1 MTYLRL
7 QFKDILYTILKQRLL
22 FILLCSLFMVSLH
35 VFNAAGEDVPKY
47 KRVGMTY
54 GYLIGQEYKL
64 NLIKEQVPSHALNAH
79 IAELAFNA
87 SFGKAKEGITRFL
100 IENLGQKEYLALEK
114 QILSRLET
122 TLYEQPLNVQFASD
136 FIKEVQNRANG
147 NIESPILETLL
158 SFRFLEAP
166 QQELTHGY
174 ANTFRTK
181 GHPKS
186 KGTDWQV
193 KIPKSWKAEEASRP
207 NIMQIFKSE
216 YGAGMQ
222 SIMLMVK
229 DIPVAKGTEFSQD
242 ELNAFFSEKQMKEAV
257 PRDAK
262 FISFT
267 KMNIENNIGG
277 MLQFEQI
284 SERLDIKVKTRMVQF
299 MFIRKNQLYSL
310 QCTVSSDDPTTDL
323 SDDMKR
329 FLPLFKLVANSV
341 VVNDQYKR

>member
-1 MTYLRL
+1 M
-7 QFKDILYTILKQRLL
+7 LKQRLL
-22 FILLCSLFMVSLH
+22 LILLCSLFMVSLH
-35 VFNAAGEDVPKY
+35 FFNAAGEDVPKY

-64 NLIKEQVPSHALNAH
+64 NLIKEQVPSHASNAH
-79 IAELAFNA
+79 VAELAFNA
-87 SFGKAKEGITRFL
+87 SFGKAKEGIVHFL

-114 QILSRLET
+114 QIISRLET
-122 TLYEQPLNVQFASD
+122 AIYQQPLNVQFAND
-136 FIKEVQNRANG
+136 FIREVQNRANG

-158 SFRFLEAP
+158 SFRFIEKP
-166 QQELTHGY
+166 HEELTFGY

-186 KGTDWQV
+186 KATDWQV
-193 KIPKSWKAEEASRP
+193 EIPKSWKAEEASRP
-207 NIMQIFKSE
+207 NIIQTFKSDF
-216 YGAGMQ
+216 GSGLQ
-222 SIMLMVK
+222 LIMLSVK
-229 DIPVAKGTEFSQD
+229 DIPLDKGTEFSQD
-242 ELNAFFSEKQMKEAV
+242 DLNAFFSEKQMLAV
-257 PRDAK
+257 LPKDAK
-262 FISFT
+262 FISFA
-267 KMNIENNIGG
+267 KMNIENNKGG